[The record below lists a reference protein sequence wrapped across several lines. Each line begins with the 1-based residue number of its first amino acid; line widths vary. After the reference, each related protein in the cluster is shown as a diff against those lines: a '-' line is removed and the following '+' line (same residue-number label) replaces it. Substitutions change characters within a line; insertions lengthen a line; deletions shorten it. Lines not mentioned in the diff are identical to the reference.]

1 MSRDRDSDFDISAAF
16 DDAQSNLPMAPA
28 SEDTDDG
35 IFINWPGFDYDEDEA
50 RQPFDDD
57 ENEIEV
63 FGKILIEVIIQVAL
77 ATKEE
82 GNGNP

>member
-57 ENEIEV
+57 ENEDSDLTD
-63 FGKILIEVIIQVAL
+63 GAL
-77 ATKEE
+77 TSEQELFSEE
-82 GNGNP
+82 DKPAA